1 MDPVFE
7 TESETYSLVRRI
19 DTWNL
24 NAVDAG
30 MLDADMSRGVTWSI
44 SLGDGA
50 DARRQS
56 SRCSSSSSSSSS
68 GTDLFE
74 MLLDGLERYKLELA
88 MASTQDYPKSSR
100 EEEMAE
106 QIEVLKEALEKEKKR
121 NSELNDALE
130 TLRAQVA
137 QLLAARRTD

>member
-24 NAVDAG
+24 NAVAAG

-56 SRCSSSSSSSSS
+56 SRCNKRCLVGELPRVCEVEDAAGGEVQIAWTSRNETF
-68 GTDLFE
+68 GLDL
-74 MLLDGLERYKLELA
+74 LEVGH
-88 MASTQDYPKSSR
+88 QCSSR
-100 EEEMAE
+100 
-106 QIEVLKEALEKEKKR
+106 QTQR
-121 NSELNDALE
+121 
-130 TLRAQVA
+130 
-137 QLLAARRTD
+137 